1 MNENLPVAYISA
13 LLAILVFAA
22 IYILR
27 EVIKTRKQ
35 ESTFSRLQDKLKQEK
50 GTAEEY
56 YELGS
61 LYLDKKLFVQSITLL
76 QKALKA
82 DKQLPAENQALI
94 HNAMG
99 YAYFAQEQYD
109 IAIRQYKEALKLYPE
124 YVIAFNNLG
133 NVYEK
138 KQMIVKAVESYREAL
153 KYDPENKTAQQ
164 RLNSLEK
171 RLVPSNYSFN
181 SQNPA
186 KASELGS
193 DCTAKK

>member
-1 MNENLPVAYISA
+1 MNENLPIAYISA

-22 IYILR
+22 VYILR
-27 EVIKTRKQ
+27 EVLRTRKQ
-35 ESTFSRLQDKLKQEK
+35 ESTFSRLQEKLKKQK

-61 LYLDKKLFVQSITLL
+61 LYLDKKLFVQSISLL

-82 DKQLPAENQALI
+82 DKELPTENQALI

-109 IAIRQYKEALKLYPE
+109 IAIRQYKQALKLYPE

-138 KQMIVKAVESYREAL
+138 KQMIVKAVETYREAL
-153 KYDPENKTAQQ
+153 KYDSENKTAKQ
-164 RLNSLEK
+164 RTNSLEK
-171 RLVPSNYSFN
+171 RLVPSG
-181 SQNPA
+181 A
-186 KASELGS
+186 K
-193 DCTAKK
+193 

>member
-35 ESTFSRLQDKLKQEK
+35 ESTFSRLQDKLKKEK

-76 QKALKA
+76 EKALKA
-82 DKQLPAENQALI
+82 DKQLPVENQALI

-109 IAIRQYKEALKLYPE
+109 IAIRQYKEALKLYPG

-138 KQMIVKAVESYREAL
+138 KQMIVKAVETYREAL
-153 KYDPENKTAQQ
+153 EYDPENKTAQQ

-171 RLVPSNYSFN
+171 RLVPSNSR
-181 SQNPA
+181 
-186 KASELGS
+186 
-193 DCTAKK
+193 

>member
-1 MNENLPVAYISA
+1 MNENLPVIYISA

-22 IYILR
+22 IYILQ

-35 ESTFSRLQDKLKQEK
+35 ETTFSRLQNKLKKEK

-61 LYLDKKLFVQSITLL
+61 LYLDKKLFVQSLTLL
-76 QKALKA
+76 NKALKV
-82 DKQLPAENQALI
+82 DKKLPEENKALI
-94 HNAMG
+94 YNAMG

-124 YVIAFNNLG
+124 YVVALNNLG

-138 KQMIVKAVESYREAL
+138 KQMIVKAVETYKQVLEL
-153 KYDPENKTAQQ
+153 DPENKTAAL
-164 RLNSLEK
+164 RAKSLEK
-171 RLVPSNYSFN
+171 RLSP
-181 SQNPA
+181 
-186 KASELGS
+186 
-193 DCTAKK
+193 TKKEVATSK

>member
-1 MNENLPVAYISA
+1 MNENLPIIYIST
-13 LLAILVFAA
+13 LLAILVFGA

-35 ESTFSRLQDKLKQEK
+35 EGTFSRLQNKLKKEK

-76 QKALKA
+76 NKALKA
-82 DKQLPAENQALI
+82 DKQLPVENQALI
-94 HNAMG
+94 YNAMG

-124 YVIAFNNLG
+124 YVVALNNLG

-138 KQMIVKAVESYREAL
+138 KQMIVKAVEMYQEAL
-153 KYDPENKTAQQ
+153 KYEPDNSTAQ
-164 RLNSLEK
+164 RRVKSLEK
-171 RLVPSNYSFN
+171 RLVSS
-181 SQNPA
+181 
-186 KASELGS
+186 KSE
-193 DCTAKK
+193 

>member
-1 MNENLPVAYISA
+1 MNSNLPVAYISA
-13 LLAILVFAA
+13 LLAILIFAA

-27 EVIKTRKQ
+27 EVIRTRKQ
-35 ESTFSRLQDKLKQEK
+35 ETTFSRLQEKLKKEK

-61 LYLDKKLFVQSITLL
+61 LYLDKKLFVQSVTLL
-76 QKALKA
+76 QKALKV
-82 DKQLPAENQALI
+82 DKKLPAENKALI

-138 KQMIVKAVESYREAL
+138 KQMIVKAVETYREAL
-153 KYDPENKTAQQ
+153 KHDPENKTAQQ
-164 RLNSLEK
+164 RVNSLEK
-171 RLVPSNYSFN
+171 RLVPS
-181 SQNPA
+181 
-186 KASELGS
+186 GS
-193 DCTAKK
+193 K

>member
-1 MNENLPVAYISA
+1 MTENLPIIYIST

-22 IYILR
+22 IYILK

-35 ESTFSRLQDKLKQEK
+35 ENTFSRLQNKLKKEK

-76 QKALKA
+76 NKALKA
-82 DKQLPAENQALI
+82 NKELPLENQALI

-124 YVIAFNNLG
+124 YVIALNNLG

-138 KQMIVKAVESYREAL
+138 KQMIVKAVEMYQEVL
-153 KYDPENKTAQQ
+153 KYDPDNSTAQH
-164 RLNSLEK
+164 RAKSLEK
-171 RLVPSNYSFN
+171 RLVSS
-181 SQNPA
+181 
-186 KASELGS
+186 KT
-193 DCTAKK
+193 D

>member
-1 MNENLPVAYISA
+1 
-13 LLAILVFAA
+13 VFAA

-35 ESTFSRLQDKLKQEK
+35 ESTFSRLQNKLKNEK

-61 LYLDKKLFVQSITLL
+61 LYLDKKLFVQSVNLL
-76 QKALKA
+76 NKALKA
-82 DKQLPAENQALI
+82 NKELEPENQALI

-124 YVIAFNNLG
+124 YVIALNNLG

-138 KQMIVKAVESYREAL
+138 KQMIVKAVEMYQEAL
-153 KYDPENKTAQQ
+153 KYEPDNSVAQH
-164 RLNSLEK
+164 RVKSLEK
-171 RLVPSNYSFN
+171 RLVSS
-181 SQNPA
+181 
-186 KASELGS
+186 KS
-193 DCTAKK
+193 D

>member
-13 LLAILVFAA
+13 LLVILVFAA

-35 ESTFSRLQDKLKQEK
+35 ETTFSRLQEKLKKQK

-61 LYLDKKLFVQSITLL
+61 LYLDKKLFVQSISLL

-82 DKQLPAENQALI
+82 DKKLPEENKALI

-124 YVIAFNNLG
+124 YVIGLNNLA

-138 KQMIVKAVESYREAL
+138 KQMIVKAVETYKQAL
-153 KYDPENKTAQQ
+153 EYDPENKTAQQ
-164 RLNSLEK
+164 RINSLEK
-171 RLVPSNYSFN
+171 RLVPSG
-181 SQNPA
+181 A
-186 KASELGS
+186 K
-193 DCTAKK
+193 

>member
-1 MNENLPVAYISA
+1 MNENLPIAYISA

-27 EVIKTRKQ
+27 EVIRTRKQ
-35 ESTFSRLQDKLKQEK
+35 ESTFSRLQNKLKQQK

-76 QKALKA
+76 EKALKA
-82 DKQLPAENQALI
+82 DKQLPVENQALI

-124 YVIAFNNLG
+124 YVIALNNLG

-138 KQMIVKAVESYREAL
+138 KQMIIKAVETYKEAL
-153 KYDPENKTAQQ
+153 KCDPENKIAQQ
-164 RLNSLEK
+164 RLTSLEK
-171 RLVPSNYSFN
+171 RLVPSNSR
-181 SQNPA
+181 
-186 KASELGS
+186 
-193 DCTAKK
+193 